1 MLVRV
6 VIDRIQQSLHSC
18 RLLLLLFVSFLSN
31 TIGSILISLLIFLLL
46 LFLCQLFGDFNCNFF
61 QNFSLA
67 CICAHSH
74 VELLSK
80 PLGHIGE
87 CKSDIVPTGVALCEN
102 EDTMVVVE
110 SRHVAQLH
118 VELR

>member
-1 MLVRV
+1 M
-6 VIDRIQQSLHSC
+6 
-18 RLLLLLFVSFLSN
+18 LFVSFFSN
-31 TIGSILISLLIFLLL
+31 TVGGILISLLIFLLSL
-46 LFLCQLFGDFNCNFF
+46 LPILFFLSLLLCQLFGDFNGNFF

-80 PLGHIGE
+80 PLGHIRE

-102 EDTMVVVE
+102 EDTVVVIE

-118 VELR
+118 IELR